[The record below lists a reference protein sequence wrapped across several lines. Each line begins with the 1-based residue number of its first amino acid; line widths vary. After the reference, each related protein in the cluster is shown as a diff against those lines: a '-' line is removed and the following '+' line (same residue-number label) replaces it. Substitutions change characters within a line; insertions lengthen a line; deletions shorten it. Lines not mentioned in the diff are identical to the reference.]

1 MNKGSIQVQR
11 DPLDSEEWQF
21 KLRTEVAW
29 DEELTTHEHKAQSG
43 GKQEAISWMKIKGQV
58 LPSESHNT
66 ANEALEAVVPGKRRR
81 PLAIEDKKGVDDEA
95 SAPETDE
102 KDSKLDKNNVFD
114 AEQEAEKL
122 SQIGGKGGTEAKARI
137 SKMLKLV
144 EKVKGEVGSKKAAY
158 LKESEAALKVLLKK
172 SQQWKLQKKNSL
184 TAHWPSK
191 KQRTCERFLKK
202 QGPAQGLYVI
212 PVVPDKGP
220 TYGPAKGLSPV
231 THAQHVAK
239 KRLC

>member
-1 MNKGSIQVQR
+1 MQIEFAQVNKGSIQVQR

-172 SQQWKLQKKNSL
+172 K
-184 TAHWPSK
+184 
-191 KQRTCERFLKK
+191 
-202 QGPAQGLYVI
+202 
-212 PVVPDKGP
+212 P
-220 TYGPAKGLSPV
+220 TV
-231 THAQHVAK
+231 EVAK
-239 KRLC
+239 EKLFDCALAIKKAKNL